1 MRPHGVAPVFSA
13 HPSHVLWPSGSAT
26 EGPSGCVGMA
36 SPRPCRHTTHTF
48 RGPQGSSTEGPSG
61 KRSPCTRMIRKR
73 RTRTTRRHVSL
84 RRRRAEE
91 NGSGGRMRNG
101 CKRGGQKSYSG
112 GPSDPENTVLV
123 AVALLT
129 GAGFRG
135 VVVACVVHCL
145 GVRACVLKASL
156 SRTFK
161 SRVSVHS
168 GECQNHARLRRQMW
182 VKVFTPVVHR
192 TRRNFIIA
200 SRRPVHASLPTNR
213 GPIPRTRRRRRR
225 RRRATTTTTRTRA
238 RTRRHR
244 SLRKRKT
251 EENGSGGRMKN
262 NSESGNEKTH
272 SGGPSDTEKTIF
284 VAVAFRTRTCFRG
297 AGCRVWR
304 MLIRS

>member
-1 MRPHGVAPVFSA
+1 MSRGPRQDLAGPWGAANCATVATFV
-13 HPSHVLWPSGSAT
+13 GSWEAQ
-26 EGPSGCVGMA
+26 
-36 SPRPCRHTTHTF
+36 RRTTHTF

-156 SRTFK
+156 SRIFK

-213 GPIPRTRRRRRR
+213 GPIPRTRRRRR

-284 VAVAFRTRTCFRG
+284 VAVAFLTRTCFRG